1 MAKDGQNRAIPETM
15 TAVAISKPGGP
26 LVLKAE
32 QRPVPAPGS
41 GEILIKVRAAG
52 VNRPDVLQRRGV
64 YPPPKGASDLPGL
77 EVAGEVAALGAEARR
92 WQVGDAVCAL
102 TPGGGYAE
110 YSVVHESNA
119 LPVPTGLSFNEAAA
133 VPETFFTVW
142 HNVFQRGGL
151 KAGETLLVHGGS
163 SGIGTTAIQ
172 LAEAFGA
179 NVIATAGSEEK
190 CAACLRLGAKR
201 AVNYHREDFV
211 SAVKDLTGGRGA
223 DVILDMVGGDY
234 IAKNYE
240 AAAIDGRIVQIAFLG
255 GATVTLDFTRL
266 MVKRL
271 THTGSTMRPQNL
283 ASKARIARALEEK
296 VWPLLSAGS
305 LKPVIHATF
314 PLTEAAKAHA
324 AMEEGSHVGKVVLAV
339 GRE

>member
-179 NVIATAGSEEK
+179 TVIATAGSEEK

-223 DVILDMVGGDY
+223 DVILDMVGGTY
-234 IAKNYE
+234 VLRNYD
-240 AAAIDGRIVQIAFLG
+240 AAAVEGRIIQIATQA
-255 GATVTLDFTRL
+255 GAVAQADFAKL

-271 THTGSTMRPQNL
+271 THTGSTLRPRTTEF
-283 ASKARIARALEEK
+283 KGRIAASLEAE
-296 VWPLLSAGS
+296 VWPLLSTRRVA
-305 LKPVIHATF
+305 PVMDKAY
-314 PLTEAAKAHA
+314 PLREAWRAHER
-324 AMEEGSHVGKVVLAV
+324 MEDGHHIGNIVLEVG
-339 GRE
+339 

>member
-179 NVIATAGSEEK
+179 TVIATAGSEEK

-211 SAVKDLTGGRGA
+211 GAVKDLTGGRGA
-223 DVILDMVGGDY
+223 DVILDMVGGTY
-234 IAKNYE
+234 VLRNYD
-240 AAAIDGRIVQIAFLG
+240 AAAVEGRIIQIATQA
-255 GATVTLDFTRL
+255 GAVAQADFAKL

-271 THTGSTMRPQNL
+271 THTGSTLRPRTTEFKGQIA
-283 ASKARIARALEEK
+283 ASLEAE
-296 VWPLLSAGS
+296 VWPLLSTRRVA
-305 LKPVIHATF
+305 PVMDKAY
-314 PLTEAAKAHA
+314 PLREAWRAHER
-324 AMEEGSHVGKVVLAV
+324 MEGGHHIGNIVLEVG
-339 GRE
+339 